1 MSIDLDELLPGLYEE
16 LRELAAAHMRH
27 ERAAHTLQPTAL
39 AHEVYLRLRDAIKVE
54 SCGRTQF
61 LAIASRAMRQI
72 LVDHARRRNSA
83 KRGGGQAHDVLTE
96 APAEFGVPQVD
107 LLDLDEALNAL
118 AALDERRARVE
129 AARPALVVRADIE
142 ALGGEADPAHEV
154 GRPPDAPPKAAILA
168 IEGLKIL
175 ARMGLPG
182 ADAILGP
189 ADLDHAW

>member
-118 AALDERRARVE
+118 AALDERRARVVE
-129 AARPALVVRADIE
+129 MRFFGGLRIREIAEVTRRSNTAVEEDWYFARAWLLRR
-142 ALGGEADPAHEV
+142 LGQ
-154 GRPPDAPPKAAILA
+154 
-168 IEGLKIL
+168 
-175 ARMGLPG
+175 
-182 ADAILGP
+182 
-189 ADLDHAW
+189 